1 MMDMNYMIGLCS
13 QYVSVAG
20 TGIVV
25 GGAMGGIVIMIDYVV
40 TSIFSMLKG
49 R

>member
-1 MMDMNYMIGLCS
+1 MDMNNMVELCS

-20 TGIVV
+20 VGIVV
-25 GGAMGGIVIMIDYVV
+25 GGALGGIVIIIDYVI
-40 TSIFSMLKG
+40 TSSFSMLKG

>member
-13 QYVSVAG
+13 QYVNVAG
-20 TGIVV
+20 AGIVD
-25 GGAMGGIVIMIDYVV
+25 GGAMGGIVIMIDYVI
-40 TSIFSMLKG
+40 TSVLSMLKG

>member
-1 MMDMNYMIGLCS
+1 MDMNNMIELCR

-20 TGIVV
+20 AGIVF
-25 GGAMGGIVIMIDYVV
+25 GGAMGGIVIIIDHVI
-40 TSIFSMLKG
+40 TSSFSMLKG

>member
-20 TGIVV
+20 AGIVV
-25 GGAMGGIVIMIDYVV
+25 GGAMGGIVIIIDYVI
-40 TSIFSMLKG
+40 TNIFSMLKG

>member
-1 MMDMNYMIGLCS
+1 MIDMSNVIELCS

-20 TGIVV
+20 AGIVV
-25 GGAMGGIVIMIDYVV
+25 GGALGGIVIMIDYVI
-40 TSIFSMLKG
+40 TSSFSMLKG